1 MFSGI
6 LFNYYRGILFDYY
19 LQSQQLQATICNSC
33 NNSSTQ
39 KKSSG
44 TWVKITLYS
53 YFPIFLPLLP
63 QASNTLIFTEDN
75 VARGERCP
83 VTHATPYKVLYFAS

>member
-1 MFSGI
+1 
-6 LFNYYRGILFDYY
+6 LKL
-19 LQSQQLQATICNSC
+19 LQQFEYT
-33 NNSSTQ
+33 

-44 TWVKITLYS
+44 TWAKITLYS
-53 YFPIFLPLLP
+53 YFPIFLPLLQ

-83 VTHATPYKVLYFAS
+83 VTHVTPYKVLYFAS

>member
-1 MFSGI
+1 MG
-6 LFNYYRGILFDYY
+6 
-19 LQSQQLQATICNSC
+19 
-33 NNSSTQ
+33 
-39 KKSSG
+39 
-44 TWVKITLYS
+44 KITLYS

-83 VTHATPYKVLYFAS
+83 VTHVTPYKVLYFAS